1 MTVSDLTPSNFAA
14 FLGASIKAKLG
25 CIISSLAISIIAAL
39 LSWPGQA
46 LSDVS
51 QNAFHWQ
58 QGQWFSYPLE
68 YRTPQVAEADVPLV
82 TSRRAMSKALAEG
95 SNRTGFRSDGV
106 YDPTLL
112 TDAEATLAFAFHL
125 GDLRPVSRDLFFKP
139 DFLTGGSVV
148 RAEMIW
154 AGPLDPSQDAVRPF
168 EAAQT
173 RGAQPAPAGEGRLA
187 AYEDVAL
194 EENSV
199 LIDFRIYEVAGPL
212 RAILRCNVADEDGGG
227 QVFQPLCDGSVW
239 DEETNTVLYLTF
251 PADLAAAPN
260 GWIVPAR
267 RALQLAASWRMKD
280 Q

>member
-39 LSWPGQA
+39 LSWPGPA

-68 YRTPQVAEADVPLV
+68 YRTPRVLEADVPLV

-95 SNRTGFRSDGV
+95 SNRTGFRSDGG

-112 TDAEATLAFAFHL
+112 TRTEATLAFAFHL
-125 GDLRPVSRDLFFKP
+125 DDLRPVSRDLFFKP

-148 RAEMIW
+148 RAEILW
-154 AGPLDPSQDAVRPF
+154 AGPLHPSQDAVRPF

-173 RGAQPAPAGEGRLA
+173 RGLQPAPAGEGRLA
-187 AYEDVAL
+187 AYSDVPL
-194 EENSV
+194 EENSG
-199 LIDFRIYEVAGPL
+199 LINFRIYEVAGSL
-212 RAILRCNVADEDGGG
+212 RARLRCTVADDNGV
-227 QVFQPLCDGSVW
+227 QVLQPLCDGSVW
-239 DEETNTVLYLTF
+239 DEETNTVLYLRF
-251 PADLAAAPN
+251 PADLAAAPG

-267 RALQLAASWRMKD
+267 GALQLAASWRMKD